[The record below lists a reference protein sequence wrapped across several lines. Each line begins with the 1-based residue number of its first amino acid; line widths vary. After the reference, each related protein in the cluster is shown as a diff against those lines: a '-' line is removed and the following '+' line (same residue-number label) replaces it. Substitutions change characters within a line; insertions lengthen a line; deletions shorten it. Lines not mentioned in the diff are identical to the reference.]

1 MRLPIARATATPA
14 LVAAVAVLL
23 PAAGAAGAQDDL
35 RGFELAGDYQLF
47 LQGQEAAGA
56 RLYLSRTA
64 GAFLVIA
71 DDLPSPILL
80 SARNQTAYKVQLL
93 KISPAGEDTVD
104 LLPGA
109 LFGSPMP
116 FRQIPKGLE
125 FQVDGLRAQLRQRP
139 SLAGEATLE
148 ALYDHDPAYR
158 RSANAY
164 ESDPAVVAE
173 LAELGAGVEVRTVFG
188 SWCHVCERFMPRG
201 LKVHEQLQESPLR
214 FTYYGLGD
222 DNPWG
227 DAEVERLAVKE
238 LPTAIVYRD
247 GREIGRYVGGPGWTR
262 PEISLRNILRENP

>member
-1 MRLPIARATATPA
+1 MRLSIALTAKA
-14 LVAAVAVLL
+14 LVFLAAVAL
-23 PAAGAAGAQDDL
+23 PLATAGPSRAQDDL

-47 LQGQEAAGA
+47 LEGQEAAGA

-71 DDLPSPILL
+71 DDLPSPVLL
-80 SARNQTAYKVQLL
+80 SARNQSAYKVQLL

-109 LFGSPMP
+109 LFGSAMP

-125 FQVDGLRAQLRQRP
+125 FQVDGVRAQLRQRP

-148 ALYDHDPAYR
+148 ALYDHDPGYR

-164 ESDPAVVAE
+164 ETDPAVVAE
-173 LAELGAGVEVRTVFG
+173 IVELGDGVEIRTVFG

-201 LKVHEQLQESPLR
+201 LKVHEQLRESPLR

-227 DAEVERLAVKE
+227 DAEVSRLEVKE
-238 LPTAIVYRD
+238 LPTAIVYRN
-247 GREIGRYVGGPGWTR
+247 GREIGRYAGGPGWTR
-262 PEISLRNILRENP
+262 PEVSLRNILRENP

>member
-1 MRLPIARATATPA
+1 MRLPIARAATTPA
-14 LVAAVAVLL
+14 LLAAVAVFFS
-23 PAAGAAGAQDDL
+23 AAGAAGAQEDL
-35 RGFELAGDYQLF
+35 RGFELVGDYQLF
-47 LQGQEAAGA
+47 LEGQEAAGA

-64 GAFLVIA
+64 GAFLVVA
-71 DDLPSPILL
+71 DELSSPILL
-80 SARNQTAYKVQLL
+80 SARNQASYKVQLL

-116 FRQIPKGLE
+116 FRQISKGLE
-125 FQVDGLRAQLRQRP
+125 FQVDGVRAQLRQRP

-148 ALYDHDPAYR
+148 ALYDHDPGYR

-164 ESDPAVVAE
+164 ESDPTVVAE
-173 LAELGAGVEVRTVFG
+173 LVELGAGVEVRTVFG

-201 LKVHEQLQESPLR
+201 LKVHEQLRESPLR

-222 DNPWG
+222 DNPWS
-227 DAEVERLAVKE
+227 DAEVERLQVKE

-247 GREIGRYVGGPGWTR
+247 GREIGRYAGGPGWTR
-262 PEISLRNILRENP
+262 PEVSLRNILRENP

>member
-1 MRLPIARATATPA
+1 MRLPITRPTTAA
-14 LVAAVAVLL
+14 LLLAAVAVLL
-23 PAAGAAGAQDDL
+23 APSAAGAQDDL
-35 RGFELAGDYQLF
+35 RGFQLVGDYQLF
-47 LQGQEAAGA
+47 LQEQEAAGA
-56 RLYLSRTA
+56 QLYLSRAA

-71 DDLPSPILL
+71 DELPSPVLL
-80 SARNQTAYKVQLL
+80 SARNQASYKVQLL

-125 FQVDGLRAQLRQRP
+125 FHVDGVRAQLRQRP

-148 ALYDHDPAYR
+148 ALYNHDPAYR
-158 RSANAY
+158 RAANAY
-164 ESDPAVVAE
+164 ESDAAAVAE
-173 LAELGAGVEVRTVFG
+173 LVELGDGVEVRVVFG

-201 LKVHEQLQESPLR
+201 LKVHEQLLDSPLR

-227 DAEVERLAVKE
+227 DAEVDRLDVKE

-247 GREIGRYVGGPGWTR
+247 GKEVGRYVGGPGWTR
-262 PEISLRNILRENP
+262 PEVSLRNILRDNP

>member
-1 MRLPIARATATPA
+1 MRLPIARKITVRV
-14 LVAAVAVLL
+14 LLAAVAAFLA
-23 PAAGAAGAQDDL
+23 AAGTAGAQDDL
-35 RGFELAGDYQLF
+35 RGFQLVGDYQLF

-56 RLYLSRTA
+56 QLYLSRAA

-71 DDLPSPILL
+71 DDLPSPVLL
-80 SARNQTAYKVQLL
+80 SARNQASYKVQLL

-125 FQVDGLRAQLRQRP
+125 FDVDGVRAQLRQRP

-201 LKVHEQLQESPLR
+201 LKVHEQLLESPLR

-227 DAEVERLAVKE
+227 DAEVDRLGVKE

-247 GREIGRYVGGPGWTR
+247 GKEIGRYVGGPGWTQ

>member
-262 PEISLRNILRENP
+262 PEVSLRNILRENP

>member
-1 MRLPIARATATPA
+1 MRLPIARTTTVPV
-14 LVAAVAVLL
+14 LLAAVAMVLA
-23 PAAGAAGAQDDL
+23 AAGAAGAQDDL
-35 RGFELAGDYQLF
+35 RGFQLVGDYQLF
-47 LQGQEAAGA
+47 LEGQEAAGA
-56 RLYLSRTA
+56 QLYLSRTA

-71 DDLPSPILL
+71 DDLPSPVML
-80 SARNQTAYKVQLL
+80 SARNQASYKVQLL

-125 FQVDGLRAQLRQRP
+125 FDVDGVRAQLRQRP

-148 ALYDHDPAYR
+148 ALYDHDPGYR

-164 ESDPAVVAE
+164 ESDPAVMAE

-227 DAEVERLAVKE
+227 DPEVDRLGVSE

-247 GREIGRYVGGPGWTR
+247 GEEIGRYIGGPGWTR
-262 PEISLRNILRENP
+262 PEVSLRDILRENP